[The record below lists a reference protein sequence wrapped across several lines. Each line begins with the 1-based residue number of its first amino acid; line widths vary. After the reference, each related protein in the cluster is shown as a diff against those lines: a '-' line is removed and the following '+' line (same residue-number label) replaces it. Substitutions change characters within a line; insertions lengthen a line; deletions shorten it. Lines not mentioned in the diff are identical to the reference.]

1 MKYKK
6 CLFLIPTCY
15 NDKREIP
22 ASVIDSVFDELYLH
36 FGSYTIDGITEGT
49 WKMSDGKKAIDRCY
63 KVWIIISE
71 EQVILL
77 KGVIKKFVKL
87 LEQEAIYF
95 EVMDC
100 NVEFIGPE

>member
-6 CLFLIPTCY
+6 CLFLIPTSY

-22 ASVIDSVFDELYLH
+22 AVLIDGVFDELYLN
-36 FGSYTIDGITEGT
+36 FGGYTIDGVTEGT
-49 WKMSDGKKAIDRCY
+49 WKMEDGKKAIDRCY

-71 EQVILL
+71 EKVAAL
-77 KGVIKKFVKL
+77 KELVKKFTRL

-95 EVMDC
+95 EFMDC
-100 NVEFIGPE
+100 DIEFIGSE